1 MCQKSLRVIGYN
13 ANLNHQCKAVRNDNH
28 VLNDESLPR
37 QLFDWT
43 NKHVLLGYGHHKDGP
58 RFRWDLHI
66 HNVPKLYA
74 ESLIN
79 IKENNVQHKYIQQAE
94 RCQNI
99 FHMEHPNDGEFLFL
113 IQKRRQNRLGLTASV
128 VGI

>member
-58 RFRWDLHI
+58 RFRW
-66 HNVPKLYA
+66 
-74 ESLIN
+74 
-79 IKENNVQHKYIQQAE
+79 
-94 RCQNI
+94 
-99 FHMEHPNDGEFLFL
+99 
-113 IQKRRQNRLGLTASV
+113 V
-128 VGI
+128 VGNMKIFFKLILFNK